1 MNIIPTIIIILI
13 IIMALLFYPWFVSVA
28 FILTIA
34 LIPSLILSMSGIFQ
48 MLFLDKP
55 VDFKEIFVIGGIFSL
70 AGIPIYLI
78 LIMPVYSILLKVTQ
92 FPIVVTFPSAVTIIM
107 LLLFAFFTTKSW
119 GYIQILIIT
128 GCSVLHSL
136 VVLWLISKLKSLS
149 L

>member
-1 MNIIPTIIIILI
+1 MNVMPTIIIILM

-28 FILTIA
+28 FILAIA
-34 LIPSLILSMSGIFQ
+34 LIPSLILSIPGIFQ

-107 LLLFAFFTTKSW
+107 LLLFAFLLLNHGGIYKF
-119 GYIQILIIT
+119 
-128 GCSVLHSL
+128 
-136 VVLWLISKLKSLS
+136 
-149 L
+149 